1 MLKTRAARLS
11 DVAVLPLLAAA
22 AGAVDALAF
31 IALGH
36 VFAGVMTGNLI
47 LMAIGLGS
55 GSPGDAVYPL
65 VALAGFGLAVVVAG
79 RFCRTRGGARTD
91 VGPAGDESG
100 ADWSRGVFVCLTVEV
115 AFLAAVGV
123 AWAAVGGHP
132 DGDGRA
138 ALIAVLSVAM
148 GLQTAAMFAAGPTGA
163 PTTYFTGTLSSLLT
177 DPSGGRPAGA
187 GSPHC
192 SPARWAPPRSGPGHR
207 RGRLCRHHCAPPE
220 PWRSPCRPDRADRTP
235 ERAAPNQPIRN
246 QSIRNQPAGIDQP
259 ELTDTVGQPGSG
271 PRSRN

>member
-1 MLKTRAARLS
+1 MPKTRAARLS
-11 DVAVLPLLAAA
+11 DAAVLPLLAAA

-65 VALAGFGLAVVVAG
+65 VALAGFAFAVVVAG
-79 RFCRTRGGARTD
+79 RFCRTRGGARKD
-91 VGPAGDESG
+91 VAPVGDESG
-100 ADWSRGVFVCLTVEV
+100 ATWSRGVFVCLTVEV

-138 ALIAVLSVAM
+138 ALVSVLSLAM

-163 PTTYFTGTLSSLLT
+163 PTTYFTGTLSSVLT
-177 DPSGGRPAGA
+177 DPSGGRPAGSRLAALLAGAVGAAALRTWAPAWAALPPPLCAAGALALALSA
-187 GSPHC
+187 GS
-192 SPARWAPPRSGPGHR
+192 RD
-207 RGRLCRHHCAPPE
+207 
-220 PWRSPCRPDRADRTP
+220 PDP
-235 ERAAPNQPIRN
+235 
-246 QSIRNQPAGIDQP
+246 
-259 ELTDTVGQPGSG
+259 
-271 PRSRN
+271 

>member
-11 DVAVLPLLAAA
+11 AVAVLPLLAAA

-47 LMAIGLGS
+47 LLAIGLGS

-65 VALAGFGLAVVVAG
+65 VALSGFGAAVLVAG
-79 RFCRTRGGARTD
+79 RFCRTRPGGGREAATADD
-91 VGPAGDESG
+91 VSG
-100 ADWSRGVFVCLTVEV
+100 ADWSRGVFGCLAVEV
-115 AFLAAVGV
+115 ALLAAVGV

-148 GLQTAAMFAAGPTGA
+148 GLQTAAMFAAGPAGA

-177 DPSGGRPAGA
+177 DPSGGRPAGSRLAALLA
-187 GSPHC
+187 G
-192 SPARWAPPRSGPGHR
+192 AVGAAALRTWAPAWAALPPPVCAAGALALALSAGP
-207 RGRLCRHHCAPPE
+207 
-220 PWRSPCRPDRADRTP
+220 
-235 ERAAPNQPIRN
+235 RAAQP
-246 QSIRNQPAGIDQP
+246 
-259 ELTDTVGQPGSG
+259 
-271 PRSRN
+271 